1 MKETLLKLTGLEK
14 HSDYV
19 NKFFYTANMRAS
31 IYMSVYI
38 ACMEIWMIVRLLSR
52 QLTGTDIRSDEYYV
66 SHYLNYSLLLIVALS
81 MLIFAVR
88 YVTGKKCSI
97 TFGYVLKWV
106 FMLIC
111 LFFGIDI
118 SVSDYG
124 KGEQVFTFLTMELFA
139 ACLLTWRPII
149 GFLIISISYGI
160 FYLRIDPMEIATTG
174 ISGSTDATKINMFIM
189 WIATLFCSFAIYFRT
204 ISQAKKDEQLEKLNR
219 HLEDIAEHDELTGIH
234 NMLYFRMEAAKKL
247 EMPEKTELAFLF
259 LDIENFKSYNET
271 YGFRNGNELL
281 NKTAVL
287 LKSTFGDS
295 LTARMS
301 DDHFV
306 VLTEWEGA
314 EEKTAKISEE
324 IESGQEDVQIH
335 LKCGAYRVKEKDTDP
350 VRACDRARYACASIK
365 KYYGRRFREY
375 DEKLSNAYRL
385 RHHIVNTIDTAV
397 REEYIQVYYQPIVS
411 VKDGTV
417 IGAEALARWKD
428 PKYGMLSPGA
438 FIDTLEEHR
447 QIHKLDC
454 FVIERVCRDIRE
466 ELDSGSECHPVSVNL
481 SRLDFELCDIVKFVC
496 DVTEKYGLEH
506 SRLDIEVT
514 ESALVD
520 GKELLKYAVEKL
532 RDLGFKVWLDDFG
545 SGYSSLNVLKDYKF
559 DVLKID
565 MQFLDGFSENVN
577 TKPILENILS
587 LSSRLEMVSL
597 TEGVETEE
605 QLEFLRDLGCCRAQG
620 YLFCRP
626 VPRGEYREKVQHGCI
641 KPAE

>member
-1 MKETLLKLTGLEK
+1 MKEKLLMLTGLEK
-14 HSDYV
+14 HSDYI
-19 NKFFYTANMRAS
+19 NKFFYAANMRAS

-38 ACMEIWMIVRLLSR
+38 ACMEIWMIIRLLSR
-52 QLTGTDIRSDEYYV
+52 QLTGTDIRTEDYYV
-66 SHYLNYSLLLIVALS
+66 SHYLNYSLLLSVALG

-88 YVTGKKCSI
+88 YVRGRKCSI
-97 TFGYVLKWV
+97 ALGYVLKWT

-118 SVSDYG
+118 SAADYG

-149 GFLIISISYGI
+149 SFLIISISYGI
-160 FYLRIDPMEIATTG
+160 FYLRIDPVEIATTG
-174 ISGSTDATKINMFIM
+174 ISGSTDATKINLFIM

-204 ISQAKKDEQLEKLNR
+204 VSQAKKDEQLEKLNR
-219 HLEDIAEHDELTGIH
+219 HLENIAEHDELTGIH
-234 NMLYFRMEAAKKL
+234 NMFYFRMEAAKKL
-247 EMPEKTELAFLF
+247 EAPEKTGLAFLF
-259 LDIENFKSYNET
+259 FDIENFKSYNET

-287 LKSTFGDS
+287 LKSTFGDA

-314 EEKTAKISEE
+314 EEKAEKISAE
-324 IESGQEDVQIH
+324 IEREQNDVQLQ
-335 LKCGAYRVKEKDTDP
+335 LKCGAYRVTEKDTDP
-350 VRACDRARYACASIK
+350 VRACDRARYACTSIK
-365 KYYGRRFREY
+365 KYYGRKFREY

-385 RHHIVNTIDTAV
+385 HHHIVNTIDAAV
-397 REEYIQVYYQPIVS
+397 RDEYIQVYYQPIVS

-454 FVIERVCRDIRE
+454 FIIDRICHDIRE
-466 ELDSGSECHPVSVNL
+466 ELDAGNECPPVSVNL

-496 DVTEKYGLEH
+496 DTTDKYGLPH
-506 SRLDIEVT
+506 SLLDIEVT
-514 ESALVD
+514 ESVLVG

-565 MQFLDGFSENVN
+565 MQFLEGFSDNSN
-577 TKPILENILS
+577 AKPILENIIS
-587 LSSRLEMVSL
+587 LTDRLDMVSL
-597 TEGVETEE
+597 TEGVETHE
-605 QLEFLRDLGCCRAQG
+605 QLDFLRKLGCCRAQG

-626 VPRGEYREKVQHGCI
+626 VPLVEFKEKI
-641 KPAE
+641 KSGQIEPAT